1 MRRGELMVLA
11 AITGAAAAAVLARK
25 ASEAASSALE
35 AVSPTNP
42 DNVFYGGVNAL
53 GRALSGDPA
62 WTLGGWLYDVTH
74 PSSGLETPVAR
85 RRTLSGAPADSST
98 IDLLED

>member
-11 AITGAAAAAVLARK
+11 AIAGAAAAAVLARK
-25 ASEAASSALE
+25 AQAAASEALE
-35 AVSPTNP
+35 AIAPTNP

-74 PSSGLETPVAR
+74 PSSGLETPVVR
-85 RRTLSGAPADSST
+85 RGPISGAPVDADT
-98 IDLLED
+98 IDLMED